1 MTTASTRIWTFATV
15 LIMIA
20 VVALG
25 WFLGISPRLADAAR
39 FEAERQSVQAQND
52 LARAVIA
59 QLQADFENLDELL
72 LELATLREE
81 FPTDAQY
88 DVAVEELLTSLLTAG
103 LGLQNI
109 AINEPAPTTPEVLE
123 PDAPPPPTE
132 IDGEGILPAGS
143 LLRVPVNVTVTGPL
157 SSILAY
163 IQALQ
168 ESPRFS
174 VVAQGDY
181 AAVAGDAGTIT
192 FSMVMYVVSGDDL
205 VNVLPEVDPETEP
218 EPEPSA
224 TPTPGATEPAPES
237 TEPAPTPTPTP

>member
-1 MTTASTRIWTFATV
+1 MTAASTRIWTFATV
-15 LIMIA
+15 IIMIA

-25 WFLGISPRLADAAR
+25 WFLGISPKLADAAR

-72 LELATLREE
+72 LELADLREE

-88 DVAVEELLTSLLTAG
+88 DVAVEELLTSLLTVG

-109 AINEPAPTTPEVLE
+109 AINEPAPTTAVVLE
-123 PDAPPPPTE
+123 EDAPPPVTE
-132 IDGEGILPAGS
+132 VDGDGILPAGS
-143 LLRVPVNVTVTGPL
+143 LLRVPVGVTVTGPL

-163 IQALQ
+163 IDALQ
-168 ESPRFS
+168 KSPRFS
-174 VVAQGDY
+174 IVTQGDY
-181 AAVAGDAGTIT
+181 TVLDGETGSIT
-192 FSMVMYVVSGDDL
+192 FSLIMYVVSGDDL
-205 VNVLPEVDPETEP
+205 IAVLPEAEPAP
-218 EPEPSA
+218 EPTA
-224 TPTPGATEPAPES
+224 TPDPGATEPAPES